1 MGPGHA
7 GTWHPQTQH
16 QVPCAPPPLVH
27 GGREPGE
34 EALGPASVRTKK
46 GQASTPLPPM
56 LGAGRGSLKCAG
68 TSSRRGTAEGSSEAL
83 VPGGQASVPSEV

>member
-1 MGPGHA
+1 MALGVFLKGLKQGEEPGEE
-7 GTWHPQTQH
+7 
-16 QVPCAPPPLVH
+16 
-27 GGREPGE
+27 GGEPGE
-34 EALGPASVRTKK
+34 EALGPASVRTRK
-46 GQASTPLPPM
+46 GQASTPPPRM